1 MLPTAPL
8 NRNYDVDVL
17 SVAFADREGINH
29 TYIDF
34 VSFQRIQ
41 GSFLFDTVF
50 ILENIANYGT
60 LNKPNRAIR
69 LTELRKQTEECV
81 MIKNNLEV
89 DVKVKCLEEG
99 ITQAQLAERMEISP
113 QYVNRVIKKNHNLLN
128 KTFVNMMEA
137 MGYDLQI
144 VYVKREE

>member
-1 MLPTAPL
+1 MLMSSPSLLPIGRASIIHIL
-8 NRNYDVDVL
+8 ILFHFSVFKDL
-17 SVAFADREGINH
+17 SCL
-29 TYIDF
+29 T
-34 VSFQRIQ
+34 Q
-41 GSFLFDTVF
+41 FLYWKS
-50 ILENIANYGT
+50 IANYGT

>member
-1 MLPTAPL
+1 
-8 NRNYDVDVL
+8 
-17 SVAFADREGINH
+17 
-29 TYIDF
+29 
-34 VSFQRIQ
+34 
-41 GSFLFDTVF
+41 
-50 ILENIANYGT
+50 
-60 LNKPNRAIR
+60 
-69 LTELRKQTEECV
+69 